1 MVLIEL
7 LTKTPIP
14 EDVVKEHINKYVSLR
29 SLIDS
34 CRVNKYSNNEIKKL
48 YLNKIKFLQK
58 TYKKHRLRD
67 DQFEYPRHLQYD
79 MDNYRRY
86 LRFIKKHLLYRY
98 YIAKYPHEYLKEYTE
113 NIISKVRSNERR
125 ILLTH
130 WVENNLPRDF
140 ELRTRRDVLKFF
152 RENDISTMEI
162 TYAGW

>member
-1 MVLIEL
+1 
-7 LTKTPIP
+7 
-14 EDVVKEHINKYVSLR
+14 
-29 SLIDS
+29 
-34 CRVNKYSNNEIKKL
+34 
-48 YLNKIKFLQK
+48 
-58 TYKKHRLRD
+58 
-67 DQFEYPRHLQYD
+67 
-79 MDNYRRY
+79 
-86 LRFIKKHLLYRY
+86 
-98 YIAKYPHEYLKEYTE
+98 LKEYPE